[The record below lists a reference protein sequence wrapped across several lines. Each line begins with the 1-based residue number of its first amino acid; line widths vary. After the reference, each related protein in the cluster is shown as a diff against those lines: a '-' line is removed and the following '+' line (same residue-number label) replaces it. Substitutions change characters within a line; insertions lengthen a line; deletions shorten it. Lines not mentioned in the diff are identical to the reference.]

1 LAHTETFLL
10 CKKRGGVCP
19 KLSFLNLQDVPSECF
34 LNDLVFPDNQT
45 DLGCKRNKVFQVVTI
60 WSGNVS
66 QGIFTEGLGK
76 ERKEGRS
83 KERKRVME
91 FKFLFT
97 KNSPGITLPRA
108 KHSLVS
114 WHS

>member
-1 LAHTETFLL
+1 M
-10 CKKRGGVCP
+10 
-19 KLSFLNLQDVPSECF
+19 
-34 LNDLVFPDNQT
+34 
-45 DLGCKRNKVFQVVTI
+45 TI

-97 KNSPGITLPRA
+97 KNSPGSELQHEKDKGKKERSGE
-108 KHSLVS
+108 K
-114 WHS
+114 